1 MKMYLVYMKI
11 HFLQNDCN
19 YSSLLEAEIKRVF
32 HSPGKNVLF
41 SNIIQL
47 YLLVISYPTI
57 KAKPYQ
63 KIKLI
68 RGPFTR

>member
-1 MKMYLVYMKI
+1 MKI

-19 YSSLLEAEIKRVF
+19 YSSLLEVKITRVF

-47 YLLVISYPTI
+47 YHSAISYHTI